1 MQLNPEQ
8 IDAVRTTSGP
18 LLVLAG
24 AGTGKTRVVTERI
37 AQLIRLGI
45 RPERILAVTFTN
57 KAAREMQQ
65 RVAARLGRSTETRPE
80 ISTFH
85 SLCVRILRRQIQRL
99 GYPSQFIICD
109 RGDQESIA
117 REVLQ
122 KYKTQT
128 SITPG
133 DLVNRISRW
142 KCAAVRSHE
151 ALNHLDPDSPSDYI
165 FAMAYGEYQKQL
177 KLRGAV
183 DFDDLLLLT
192 EEVFAK
198 YPEALKAESGR
209 FDHILVDE
217 YQDTNLSQ
225 YRIIKALAERHKNL
239 CVVGDDDQAI
249 YAWRGAEVEHILRFG
264 KDWPGTKTVRLV
276 RNYRSTQPILDWANR
291 LIHLNQKRHPKR
303 LISPSGGDPPFIET
317 FEDDDSEAAGVVE
330 NIYTRL
336 HTEKGLKPGDIAILF
351 RTNEQPR
358 PFELHLRVRKIP
370 YVVVG
375 GQSFFDRK
383 ETRDIIS
390 YLKLFHNP
398 NNDLALLRIINTPKR
413 GIGETTIQRIRESA
427 SKENISLWKALCAQA
442 DQNDKLN
449 QFRAMMERYSHL
461 LRRQFTVDNVRGFIE
476 AIEYEKEIERLFPGD
491 GERQRRMESLADI
504 VNAVGSYLKDSNEET
519 SLWGFLDQTSLGE
532 PDFGKDKEERLG
544 NAVTLMTLHAA
555 KGLEF
560 REVYMVGMEEGL
572 LPHKRSILDLASSA
586 IEEERRLCYV
596 GVTRAKRRLTLTM
609 AKHRL
614 KWGKMRQSIPSR
626 FLFELTGDIENPTYI
641 KILSGAFDMR
651 STDPK
656 NGSRPRKRR

>member
-57 KAAREMQQ
+57 KAAREMQD
-65 RVAARLGRSTETRPE
+65 RVKARLGQTVQTRPE

-85 SLCVRILRRQIQRL
+85 SLCVRILRRQIQLL
-99 GYPSQFIICD
+99 GYPSQFVICD
-109 RGDQESIA
+109 RGDQESLA

-142 KCAAVRSHE
+142 KCAAVRSNE
-151 ALNHLDPDSPSDYI
+151 ALNHLDPSSASDYI
-165 FAMAYGEYQKQL
+165 FAMAYGQYQKQL
-177 KLRGAV
+177 KLRGEV

-198 YPEALKAESGR
+198 HPEALRAEAGR

-225 YRIIKALAERHKNL
+225 YRIIKALAGKHKNI
-239 CVVGDDDQAI
+239 CVVGDDDQSI
-249 YAWRGAEVEHILRFG
+249 YAWRGAEVEHILHFAN
-264 KDWPGTKTVRLV
+264 DWPGTKIVKLV

-291 LIHLNQKRHPKR
+291 LIHLNTKRHAKR
-303 LISPSGGDPPFIET
+303 LVSPSGGDPPHIEA
-317 FEDDDSEAAGVVE
+317 FDDDDTEASKVVE
-330 NIYTRL
+330 NIHTRL
-336 HTEKGLKPGDIAILF
+336 HTEKGLKAGDIAILF

-358 PFELHLRVRKIP
+358 PFELHLRALNIP
-370 YVVVG
+370 YAVVG

-390 YLKLFHNP
+390 YLKLFNNP
-398 NNDLALLRIINTPKR
+398 NNDIALLRIINTPKR
-413 GIGETTIQRIRESA
+413 GIGETTIQRLRECA

-442 DQNDKLN
+442 DQNDKLS

-476 AIEYEKEIERLFPGD
+476 AIDYEKEIERLFPGD

-504 VNAVGSYLKDSNEET
+504 VNAVGSYLKDSNGET
-519 SLWGFLDQTSLGE
+519 SLREFLDQTSLGE
-532 PDFGKDKEERLG
+532 PDFGREKEDRRE

-572 LPHKRSILDLASSA
+572 LPHKRSILDLAASA

-596 GVTRAKRRLTLTM
+596 GVTRAKRRLTLTL

-626 FLFELTGDIENPTYI
+626 FLFELTGDTENPTYI

-651 STDPK
+651 GADPK
-656 NGSRPRKRR
+656 NGPRTRKRG